1 MTTSGFDGSSA
12 SSMRVSTSAQPG
24 PWTLLSLRTTVASA
38 GSSRGAPPAPPMS
51 RNPAIACF
59 ALRVTAA
66 TGASATTAVQVG
78 VRLETESD
86 ETV

>member
-1 MTTSGFDGSSA
+1 
-12 SSMRVSTSAQPG
+12 
-24 PWTLLSLRTTVASA
+24 
-38 GSSRGAPPAPPMS
+38 MS